1 MNTLMSKK
9 NSPMGSHQRKSQDG
23 IALLETVI
31 ALAVLLV
38 VVVGVM
44 SLAGVAI
51 STTENQGHL
60 QARTAEYAQDKMEQ
74 LLALTFCD
82 GQTDTTVFPASSAG
96 GQGLAGCNGAWP
108 NQTPAT
114 GGSLSITAPVA
125 GYVDY
130 VDANGNP
137 VAASANWQYTRVW
150 QITAPAGTTLLKQI
164 AVKCQ
169 VRNAVGARTL
179 APNATVVSLKTY
191 PF

>member
-1 MNTLMSKK
+1 MTKATSQFAQLK
-9 NSPMGSHQRKSQDG
+9 RKQQGG

-38 VVVGVM
+38 VAVGVM
-44 SLAGVAI
+44 SLAGIAL

-74 LLALTFCD
+74 LLALAFCN
-82 GQTDTTVFPASSAG
+82 GTTDTTVFPAVDG
-96 GQGLAGCNGAWP
+96 PGTGLAGCVDNVAG
-108 NQTPAT
+108 TPKT
-114 GGSLSITAPVA
+114 GGGLSITAPAA

-137 VAASANWQYTRVW
+137 VAQTANWQYVRVW
-150 QITAPAGTTLLKQI
+150 QISTPAGTNQMKQI

-169 VRNAVGARTL
+169 VRSSVGGRTL
-179 APNATVVSLKTY
+179 APNATVVSLKSF

>member
-1 MNTLMSKK
+1 MKKATLRLAKK
-9 NSPMGSHQRKSQDG
+9 NGKSQNG

-38 VVVGVM
+38 VAVGVM
-44 SLAGVAI
+44 SLAGIAI
-51 STTENQGHL
+51 SATENQGHL

-82 GQTDTTVFPASSAG
+82 GQTDTTVFPAATNG
-96 GQGLAGCNGAWP
+96 GTGLASCNGTWP

-114 GGSLSITAPVA
+114 GGSLSITAPAA

-130 VDANGNP
+130 VDGNGNP
-137 VAASANWQYTRVW
+137 VASSANWQYIRVW
-150 QITAPAGTTLLKQI
+150 QITTPAGTNLMKQI

-179 APNATVVSLKTY
+179 APNATVVSLKSY